1 MIPANIHPDF
11 AREQAI
17 AWQRDAAQ
25 WHERIEAGF
34 YPADELDAAQQNRAI
49 YYRIARDYAECAA

>member
-1 MIPANIHPDF
+1 MIPANTHPEF
-11 AREQAI
+11 EREQAI

-34 YPADELDAAQQNRAI
+34 FPADELNAAQQNRAI
-49 YYRIARDYAECAA
+49 HYRIARAYMERAE